1 MHFCQNIVLQLKL
14 NFLIEDPSAV
24 KGHDHSYTLMSGSI
38 TYIII
43 LSQQLSLIRL
53 VKIMTLEVVLLRDDR
68 NKSNKIYLFFYFK
81 NEIWASSV

>member
-24 KGHDHSYTLMSGSI
+24 KGMIIPIHYSGSI

-43 LSQQLSLIRL
+43 LSQQLKSYQAG
-53 VKIMTLEVVLLRDDR
+53 KILTLEVVLLRDD
-68 NKSNKIYLFFYFK
+68 
-81 NEIWASSV
+81 EIKLK